1 MMEMQAVI
9 GRLQLKQMPE
19 WTQNVMPIWRASKQ
33 VLKIVPILL

>member
-19 WTQNVMPIWRASKQ
+19 WTAKRNANMARIQAV
-33 VLKIVPILL
+33 